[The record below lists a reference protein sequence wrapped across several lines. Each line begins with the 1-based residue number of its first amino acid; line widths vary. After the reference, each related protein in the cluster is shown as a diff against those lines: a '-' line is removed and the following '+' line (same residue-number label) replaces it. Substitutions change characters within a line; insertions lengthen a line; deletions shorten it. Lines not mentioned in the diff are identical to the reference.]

1 VKIGIIGAGH
11 IGGTLGELFAA
22 RGHDVLYGVRE
33 GSDAPG
39 PKGSIAEAAAHGE
52 VVIIAVPGRAIEE
65 TIGAAGDL
73 SGKVVVD
80 TCNMGGDPLQSS
92 AEKIAGWAL
101 GARVVKSFNQAGW
114 ETLNEPV
121 LEGHRAVM
129 FAAGDDEDARKTVIG
144 LGNELGLEM
153 VDAGPLENA
162 RLLESMAL
170 LWIYLAFR
178 GGQGRGTAFGLLR
191 RGDQ

>member
-1 VKIGIIGAGH
+1 MKIGIIGAGH
-11 IGGTLGELFAA
+11 IGGTLGERFAA
-22 RGHDVLYGVRE
+22 GGHDVLYGVRE

-52 VVIIAVPGRAIEE
+52 VVIIAVPGRTIEE
-65 TIGAAGDL
+65 TIRAAGDL

-80 TCNMGGDPLQSS
+80 TCNMGGDPEQSS
-92 AEKIAGWAL
+92 AEKIAGWAP

-114 ETLNEPV
+114 ETLKDPV
-121 LEGHRAVM
+121 LGGRRAVM
-129 FAAGDDEDARKTVIG
+129 FAAGDDEDARTTVIG

-162 RLLESMAL
+162 RLLESLAL
-170 LWIYLAFR
+170 LWIYLAMR
-178 GGQGRGTAFGLLR
+178 GGQGRDIAFGLLR

>member
-39 PKGSIAEAAAHGE
+39 KKGSVAEAAAHGE
-52 VVIIAVPGRAIEE
+52 VVILAVPWRACEE
-65 TIGAAGDL
+65 AVAVAGDL
-73 SGKVVVD
+73 AGKVLID
-80 TCNMGGDPLQSS
+80 ATNMGGDQEQSG
-92 AEKIAGWAL
+92 AEKIAGWAP

-114 ETLNEPV
+114 ETLKEP
-121 LEGHRAVM
+121 LLDGHRAVM
-129 FAAGDDEDARKTVIG
+129 LAAGDDEAARRTTIE
-144 LGNELGLEM
+144 LGEELGLEM

-162 RLLESMAL
+162 RLLESLAS

-178 GGQGRGTAFGLLR
+178 GGQGRDFAFSLLR
-191 RGDQ
+191 RGGQ